1 MMSKK
6 VSKTPPLDKKRSRE
20 FAEIAGK
27 NYYLPAILVSEFL
40 NVSDQTVR
48 DWINRGDI
56 VGSKL
61 NTNTWQVSVA
71 SLKNF
76 MLRKNMFIPGFNCPD
91 IPDWSPETY
100 DVIPREASLDLLN
113 EKQSAAVLMK
123 IAEVFNDKSIVSHS
137 RRLKDLVNVIN
148 QSLTAVA
155 LHRGKKVE

>member
-1 MMSKK
+1 MKQK
-6 VSKTPPLDKKRSRE
+6 TPPKTPPLDKKRARE
-20 FAEIAGK
+20 FSELAGK
-27 NYYLPAILVSEFL
+27 NYYLPAVLIAEFL
-40 NVSDQTVR
+40 NVSEQTVR

-56 VGSKL
+56 IGSKL
-61 NTNTWQVSVA
+61 NTSTWQVSVA

-100 DVIPREASLDLLN
+100 DIIPREASLDLLN
-113 EKQSAAVLMK
+113 EKQSAAVLIK
-123 IAEVFNDKSIVSHS
+123 IAEIFNDKSIVTHS

-155 LHRGKKVE
+155 LHKGKKVE